1 MTISERRVTPRPG
14 WVERLIEAA
23 AVVTTPVVPHD
34 YVDMVA
40 PLQSRQVLLAK
51 VERVRQETDR
61 TVSLWLRPG
70 VLWRSHQ
77 PGQYIRIGVDVDG
90 VRHWRTYSLTSKPAP
105 SGTPGEAGLLQITV
119 TEVPDGLV
127 STQLVRHTKVGD
139 LLHLDAA
146 DGEFTMSDPRP
157 GKILFLGAG
166 SGITPIMG
174 LLRGH
179 RWHGPDAPDVVVV
192 QSARTPEE
200 RLFADELPGI
210 ADRFGLTLIT
220 RHTSTEGRFTL
231 DSLDEEVPDWR
242 ERTVWACGPASMLD
256 EAEEFWQAAGLR
268 DQLLTERFRT
278 VEITPGE
285 GGLATFDTGSA
296 ATEVETDGSTT
307 LLDAGEEAGLLLPS
321 GCRMGICHSCVLNL
335 TEGAVRDLRDGSLTL
350 ATPEDPTLVQTCVTT
365 AAGDCHLEVP
375 A

>member
-1 MTISERRVTPRPG
+1 MTLSARRVAARPA

-23 AVVTTPVVPHD
+23 TIVTTPVVPHD

-40 PLQSRQVLLAK
+40 PLQSRVALMAR
-51 VERVRQETDR
+51 VERVRHETDR

-70 VLWRSHQ
+70 VLWRSHR
-77 PGQYIRIGVDVDG
+77 PGQYVRLGVDVDG

-105 SGTPGEAGLLQITV
+105 AGTPGEAGLLQVTV
-119 TEVPDGLV
+119 TEVPDGKV
-127 STQLVRHTKVGD
+127 SSHLVRRTTVGD
-139 LLHLDAA
+139 ILHLDAA
-146 DGEFTMSDPRP
+146 DGDFTMSDPRP

-192 QSARTPEE
+192 QSARTPAE
-200 RLFADELPGI
+200 RLFADELPAI
-210 ADRFGLTLIT
+210 AERFGIRLIT
-220 RHTSTEGRFTL
+220 RHTAQEGRL
-231 DSLDEEVPDWR
+231 ALSELDEVVPDWR
-242 ERTVWACGPASMLD
+242 ERTTWACGPASMLD
-256 EAEEFWQAAGLR
+256 DCEEFWEAAGLR

-285 GGLATFDTGSA
+285 GGLATFDEGGSL
-296 ATEVETDGSTT
+296 TEVDTDGATT

-321 GCRMGICHSCVLNL
+321 GCRMGICHSCVLTL
-335 TEGAVRDLRDGSLTL
+335 TEGAVRDLRDGSLVL
-350 ATPEDPTLVQTCVTT
+350 ATPEDPALVQTCVTT

>member
-1 MTISERRVTPRPG
+1 M
-14 WVERLIEAA
+14 
-23 AVVTTPVVPHD
+23 
-34 YVDMVA
+34 
-40 PLQSRQVLLAK
+40 
-51 VERVRQETDR
+51 
-61 TVSLWLRPG
+61 
-70 VLWRSHQ
+70 LWRSHQ

-119 TEVPDGLV
+119 TQVPDGMV
-127 STQLVRHTKVGD
+127 STQLVRHTTVGD

-220 RHTSTEGRFTL
+220 RHTATEGRFTL

-242 ERTVWACGPASMLD
+242 ERTVWACGCLLYTSDAAD
-256 EAEEFWQAAGLR
+256 E
-268 DQLLTERFRT
+268 
-278 VEITPGE
+278 
-285 GGLATFDTGSA
+285 
-296 ATEVETDGSTT
+296 
-307 LLDAGEEAGLLLPS
+307 
-321 GCRMGICHSCVLNL
+321 
-335 TEGAVRDLRDGSLTL
+335 
-350 ATPEDPTLVQTCVTT
+350 
-365 AAGDCHLEVP
+365 
-375 A
+375 

>member
-40 PLQSRQVLLAK
+40 PLQSRQVLVAK
-51 VERVRQETDR
+51 VERVKRETDR

-119 TEVPDGLV
+119 TQVPDGLV
-127 STQLVRHTKVGD
+127 STQLARHTKVGD

-146 DGEFTMSDPRP
+146 DGDFTMSDPRP

-210 ADRFGLTLIT
+210 ADRFGLKLIT
-220 RHTSTEGRFTL
+220 RHTATEGRFAL
-231 DSLDEEVPDWR
+231 DDLDEAVPDWR

-256 EAEEFWQAAGLR
+256 ECEEFWEAAGLR

-285 GGLATFDTGSA
+285 GGVATFAQGSS
-296 ATEVETDGSTT
+296 ATEVDTDGATT

-335 TEGAVRDLRDGSLTL
+335 TEGAVRDLRDGSPTL